1 VLPVP
6 VMTVG
11 MGDTAKIVR
20 DIGQLVSCVR
30 KLIVVS
36 VAATLPAHL
45 SVMTIISYG
54 KKWIDKHLNYT
65 RKQ

>member
-1 VLPVP
+1 
-6 VMTVG
+6 MTVG

-20 DIGQLVSCVR
+20 DIGQLVSLVR

-54 KKWIDKHLNYT
+54 KKWIDELLNYT